1 MAWGGRQTYV
11 SGMAGFRREWL
22 LVAPWGAKC
31 PLKPESHF
39 EGWLAATIGKARW
52 LNGLRLR
59 IGILRRVARLL
70 TKQLREGCAF
80 GTLVCWSL
88 TVHRSGGGFTM
99 LPRILGARPEGV
111 AVSPSQLVWTHALCL
126 TVMVVVGC
134 GGDGTTDPLDQPP
147 NPTIVD
153 VVITPRSRELIT
165 GDTAS
170 FVAVG
175 RRSDGTTKGV
185 TATFT
190 ADGGTVSS
198 SGSYVAG
205 QQAGSFHVVAALVVD
220 GKALADTASILLTEP
235 VASNTVANP
244 SALPTA
250 SGQLKNVTAYTAL
263 NVRGMAAGGSYT
275 DPVTGVRVWKMTSTS
290 GTGSRTV
297 GVPLFTRKGRPR
309 RARSGPRGSTPS
321 TS

>member
-1 MAWGGRQTYV
+1 
-11 SGMAGFRREWL
+11 
-22 LVAPWGAKC
+22 
-31 PLKPESHF
+31 
-39 EGWLAATIGKARW
+39 
-52 LNGLRLR
+52 
-59 IGILRRVARLL
+59 
-70 TKQLREGCAF
+70 
-80 GTLVCWSL
+80 
-88 TVHRSGGGFTM
+88 M
-99 LPRILGARPEGV
+99 LPRILGAQPEGV

-153 VVITPRSRELIT
+153 VAITPRSRELIT

-175 RRSDGTTKGV
+175 RRSDGTTQGV

-244 SALPTA
+244 SALADGERAAEERDGVHRTQRA
-250 SGQLKNVTAYTAL
+250 GDGSGRVLHRSGDGGA
-263 NVRGMAAGGSYT
+263 GME
-275 DPVTGVRVWKMTSTS
+275 DDERVRVPVARTRRRSTFYSEGPAQASAEWAPGKHTLYILTGGGYLVGTSH
-290 GTGSRTV
+290 GGAGSRT
-297 GVPLFTRKGRPR
+297 GARCRRGR
-309 RARSGPRGSTPS
+309 SS
-321 TS
+321 